1 MKYLKRPEVQFFLSI
16 SFFFLLN
23 FLQGYF
29 TRLFED
35 EAYYYIWSKDLA
47 FGYFDHPPLVA
58 LWVKL
63 SSFFFQN
70 ELGVRFFSILS
81 FTVLLLFMWK
91 LIEHPKKSDF
101 VWLYFTLIFSVAFL
115 QAFGFITTPD
125 TPLLMFTAIFFYF
138 YKRFLAKENW
148 FSVLGLGLTMAGMLY
163 SKYHGLLVIVFV
175 VLSNIKL
182 LKNYRFWMA
191 SFIAFLV
198 FIPHL
203 FWQYQNDFP
212 SIRYHL
218 LERAKKPYNIGKTLL
233 HFVNQ
238 IAIVGLTFPV
248 IYAAFFKQKAINPFE
263 RALKFVWF
271 GFFFFFLY
279 STLNTTPQAQWT
291 IVGLIPLVVITFPFF
306 VENENWRKWL
316 FVLSALNFVVIIS
329 ARILLMNPSLSPLEL
344 EPQWS
349 VNWVKKVKEKTEGKP
364 LVFVNSYRGASVYNF
379 YTGIKTHSYSVLKGR
394 KSQYDL
400 YDFEENMQHQNVYAV
415 GTLIEGIPV
424 AKRNKSSDDWINI
437 IPIEDYR
444 TYEKLQCE
452 ISAPS
457 FQVKENELFD
467 FSFTVKNSYPDTI
480 DWSNTVFYGVFQV
493 ENTKILAKIPLK
505 IESLPQLKPDEII
518 TLKTSFIVPEI
529 LEKEELTFRV
539 GLGFYDL
546 PEGFQG
552 NKIPVELINK

>member
-16 SFFFLLN
+16 LFFFFLNL
-23 FLQGYF
+23 LQSYF

-35 EAYYYIWSKDLA
+35 EAYYYVWSKDLA

-58 LWVKL
+58 LWVKF

-81 FTVLLLFMWK
+81 FTVLLVFIWK
-91 LIEHPKKSDF
+91 LIDHPKKSDF
-101 VWLYFTLIFSVAFL
+101 VWLYFILIFSVAFL
-115 QAFGFITTPD
+115 QVFGFITTPD
-125 TPLLMFTAIFFYF
+125 TPLLMFAALFFYC
-138 YKRFLAKENW
+138 YKRFLGNESW
-148 FSVLGLGLTMAGMLY
+148 FSVLGLGLSMAGMLY

-175 VLSNIKL
+175 LLSNFKL
-182 LKNYRFWMA
+182 VKNYRFWIA
-191 SFIAFLV
+191 SLITILV
-198 FIPHL
+198 FIPHVI
-203 FWQYQNDFP
+203 WQYQNDFP

-218 LERAKKPYNIGKTLL
+218 LERAKKPYSIDKTLL

-238 IAIVGLTFPV
+238 IAIVGITFPV
-248 IYAAFFKQKAINPFE
+248 IYAAFFKQKARNPFE

-291 IVGLIPLVVITFPFF
+291 IVGLIPLLVISFPFF
-306 VENENWRKWL
+306 IENEKWRKWL
-316 FVLSALNFVVIIS
+316 FILTGLNFLVILC
-329 ARILLMNPSLSPLEL
+329 ARILLMNPSLSPIEL

-349 VNWVKKVKEKTEGKP
+349 ANWVEKVKEKTEGRP

-379 YTGIKTHSYSVLKGR
+379 YTGIKTHAYSVLKGR

-400 YDFEENMQHQNVYAV
+400 IDFEKNMQHENVYAV

-424 AKRNKSSDDWINI
+424 AKRNNSSDKWINV
-437 IPIEDYR
+437 IPIENYR

-452 ISAPS
+452 ISTPL
-457 FQVKENELFD
+457 FQLKENELFD
-467 FSFTVKNSYPDTI
+467 FSFKIKNSYPETI
-480 DWSNTVFYGVFQV
+480 DWGNTNFYGVFQG
-493 ENTKILAKIPLK
+493 EKSKILAKIPLK
-505 IESLPQLKPDEII
+505 IESLPPIKPDETII
-518 TLKTSFIVPEI
+518 LKASFMVPEI
-529 LEKEELTFRV
+529 MEKDKITFRV
-539 GLGFYDL
+539 GLSFYDL